1 MAMILRYFKYKN
13 QNRHTKV
20 LLPMQKFSTLF
31 NFLDQ
36 EYRNSEPSSNT
47 LQTIMAFASTYN
59 VERMDNG
66 ELVCYFSN

>member
-1 MAMILRYFKYKN
+1 M
-13 QNRHTKV
+13 
-20 LLPMQKFSTLF
+20 PMQIFSTLF

>member
-1 MAMILRYFKYKN
+1 
-13 QNRHTKV
+13 
-20 LLPMQKFSTLF
+20 MQKFSTLF

-36 EYRNSEPSSNT
+36 EYRNSEPSS
-47 LQTIMAFASTYN
+47 TIMAFASTYN

>member
-1 MAMILRYFKYKN
+1 
-13 QNRHTKV
+13 
-20 LLPMQKFSTLF
+20 MQKFSTLF

-47 LQTIMAFASTYN
+47 LQTIMAFTSTYN

>member
-1 MAMILRYFKYKN
+1 M
-13 QNRHTKV
+13 
-20 LLPMQKFSTLF
+20 PMQKFSTLF

-59 VERMDNG
+59 VERMDKG

>member
-1 MAMILRYFKYKN
+1 
-13 QNRHTKV
+13 
-20 LLPMQKFSTLF
+20 MQKFSTLF

-47 LQTIMAFASTYN
+47 LQTIMAFASNN

-66 ELVCYFSN
+66 ELVYYFSN